1 MAGSRTATSAEPDDG
16 EVFEFNLNAVQA
28 ESELRP
34 FRFMWA
40 SKQNPNRRLTMQHLE
55 GLNVW
60 PLLVAADQGDASAMV
75 GVFQT
80 ALGEDQFEEF
90 RKTPLPQYKMKALF
104 DAYRKHCGT
113 ESGESQASSS
123 S

>member
-1 MAGSRTATSAEPDDG
+1 MAASRTATSSQSDD
-16 EVFEFNLNAVQA
+16 EVFDFDLNAVQA

-60 PLLVAADQGDASAMV
+60 PLMVAADGGDASAMV

-80 ALGEDQFEEF
+80 ALGDDQFEEF

-113 ESGESQASSS
+113 ESGESPASSGS
-123 S
+123 

>member
-1 MAGSRTATSAEPDDG
+1 MAGSRTATSSEPDDS
-16 EVFEFNLNAVQA
+16 EVFEFNLNAVEA

-60 PLLVAADQGDASAMV
+60 QLLTAADGGDASAMV

-80 ALGEDQFEEF
+80 ALGDDQFEEF

-104 DAYRKHCGT
+104 AAYRKHCGT
-113 ESGESQASSS
+113 EPGESPASSGS
-123 S
+123 